1 MKKIALLLFLLNSFV
16 LNAQFKISGEIKNY
30 PEKDIS
36 VRMFNGPSDMLINKV
51 KTDKTGKFTVNIP
64 KKFSGIVRLTDA
76 SRHSSMDILSDNENV
91 SFTADF
97 ENNAFT
103 KIIFKEGN
111 TAKAFQNYSS
121 YEGLMDMKSN
131 IFPII
136 KGLYSE
142 DDEFLKAILKEEERL
157 NKMTPSTDLP
167 LLKYYVKISDLAN
180 AQMETKPAAEIHK
193 DKILNHLVNDNNYLE
208 GSGFMYKLV
217 MDYLRASI
225 FGSTSQDQINSIIE
239 KEIDNLLEKTD
250 LETPRGQNV
259 LSSVFLVL
267 PSDQFSALLEKYYAK
282 ANSLTCEI
290 TDELKTSL
298 TAHNNTSVGSTVPNI
313 IFDKPVKG
321 AKSLYDVKA
330 DKKIIIFWA
339 SWCPACNDEMPF
351 VKEYYRNFK
360 QSGGEIVS
368 VSLDFDPVAFKD
380 ATNDFEW
387 YSYSDFLQWDTK
399 SVLDY
404 GITSTPTLIL
414 VDKDNRLIKKATHIS
429 ELVEL

>member
-1 MKKIALLLFLLNSFV
+1 MKKISVVLFLLISFV

-30 PEKDIS
+30 AEKDIS
-36 VRMFNGPSDMLINKV
+36 VRMFNGPSDILINKV
-51 KTDKTGKFTVNIP
+51 TTDKSGKFSVNVP
-64 KKFSGIVRLTDA
+64 KKFSGIIRLTDA
-76 SRHSSMDILSDNENV
+76 SRHSVIDMLSDNENV
-91 SFTADF
+91 VFTANY
-97 ENNAFT
+97 ENKAFAN
-103 KIIFKEGN
+103 IVFKEGN

-136 KGLYSE
+136 KGLYTDS
-142 DDEFLKAILKEEERL
+142 DEFYKAILKEEERL
-157 NKMTPSTDLP
+157 GKLTPATNLP
-167 LLKYYVKISDLAN
+167 LLKYYVTLSDVAN
-180 AQMETKPAAEIHK
+180 TQVDSKPAADIHK
-193 DKILNHLVNDNNYLE
+193 QKILNHLVNDNNYLE
-208 GSGFMYKLV
+208 GSGFMFKLV
-217 MDYLRASI
+217 MDYLRAAI
-225 FGSTSQDQINSIIE
+225 FGSTSQDQINSLIE
-239 KEIDNLLEKTD
+239 KEIDDLLVKTD

-267 PSDQFSALLEKYYAK
+267 PAEQFSTLLEKYYAK
-282 ANSLTCEI
+282 ANALTCEI
-290 TDELKTSL
+290 TDELKSSL
-298 TAHNNTSVGSTVPNI
+298 TAHNNTAVGSTVPNI
-313 IFDKPVKG
+313 QFDKPLKG

-360 QSGGEIVS
+360 QNGGEIVS
-368 VSLDFDPVAFKD
+368 ISLDFDPVAFKN
-380 ATNDFEW
+380 ATGDFEW

-404 GITSTPTLIL
+404 GITSTPTLLL
-414 VDKDNRLIKKATHIS
+414 VDKDNKLIKKASHIS